1 MNEIGKIH
9 CIIYNQSEKG
19 YPIKTSTNEY
29 SNLEE
34 IWHAI
39 THGFGLLLSVSALT
53 LLCVFAGQSGDGYKI
68 ASALVFGI
76 ALILMYGASTL
87 YHAILAPNIKAILRQ
102 LDHCAIYILI
112 AGTYTPITL
121 LGIKGVWGWSLFGT
135 AWSVALLGIILKIFY
150 PRRFHRLS
158 LVLYTLL
165 GWMVVVAIK
174 PLMESLD
181 VLSLSLLVA
190 GGMVYTVG
198 ILFYL
203 WEKLHLNHAIWHF
216 FVLGGS
222 ILHFFVVLLLILR

>member
-1 MNEIGKIH
+1 M
-9 CIIYNQSEKG
+9 S
-19 YPIKTSTNEY
+19 IKTSTSEY

-53 LLCVFAGQSGDGYKI
+53 LLCVFAGQSGDGLKI

-76 ALILMYGASTL
+76 ALILMYCASTL
-87 YHAILAPNIKAILRQ
+87 YHAIIAPHIKAILRQ

-112 AGTYTPITL
+112 AGTYTPISL
-121 LGIKGVWGWSLFGT
+121 LGIKGTWGWALFGT
-135 AWSVALLGIILKIFY
+135 AWSVALFGIILKISY

-165 GWMVVVAIK
+165 GWMVIIAIK

-181 VLSLSLLVA
+181 ILNLSLLLA
-190 GGMVYTVG
+190 GGIVYTVG

-222 ILHFFVVLLLILR
+222 TFHFFVVLLLILN

>member
-1 MNEIGKIH
+1 M
-9 CIIYNQSEKG
+9 KG
-19 YPIKTSTNEY
+19 ESIKTSTQEY

-53 LLCVFAGQSGDGYKI
+53 LLCVFAGQSGDGHKI

-121 LGIKGVWGWSLFGT
+121 LGIKGVWGWALFGT
-135 AWSVALLGIILKIFY
+135 AWGVALFGIILKIFY

-222 ILHFFVVLLLILR
+222 ILHFFVVLLLILK